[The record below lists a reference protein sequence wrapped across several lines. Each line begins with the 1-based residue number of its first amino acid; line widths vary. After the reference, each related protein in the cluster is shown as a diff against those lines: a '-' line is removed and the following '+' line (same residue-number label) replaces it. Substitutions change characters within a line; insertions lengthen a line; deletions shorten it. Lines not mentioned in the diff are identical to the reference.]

1 MDDFERMSYM
11 FRRLSLTNVCDSEYY
26 GYYMTCNTMLHDNL
40 LIRTDHNTLDIIA
53 KNIVIV
59 SIEAKK
65 VKGLVWV
72 HTNKDTHDIIITR
85 DMAKIFYEEGDRQS
99 DLSLQ
104 SLRLWQWAR

>member
-59 SIEAKK
+59 SIDAKK
-65 VKGLVWV
+65 VKGL
-72 HTNKDTHDIIITR
+72 DCDFSC
-85 DMAKIFYEEGDRQS
+85 DFLFSIFFINHHRRIVI
-99 DLSLQ
+99 L
-104 SLRLWQWAR
+104 LRLKEGLIELINLLKM